1 MNVILLEAVENLGSI
16 GDLVKVKPG
25 YGRNYLL
32 PQGKAALATPENI
45 KAIEA
50 RRAELE
56 KAAVEEL
63 ARAQERAKAFENLQV
78 VIQANAGSEGKL
90 FGSVG
95 PLDIVEALATLQVE
109 AERSEIRMPEGPIG
123 ELGEYTIGVHL
134 HSEVNAD
141 VLVRVVGEGG
151 EAAAVIATEVVDEV
165 VAEEIAGDV
174 SEAAAESDA
183 PEASEEAASKDE

>member
-1 MNVILLEAVENLGSI
+1 MNVILLESVENLGSI

-56 KAAVEEL
+56 KAEAEEL
-63 ARAQERAKAFENLQV
+63 AKAKERSKAFDNLEV

-95 PLDIVEALATLQVE
+95 PIDIVDALANVQVE
-109 AERSEIRMPEGPIG
+109 VERAEIRMPEGPIQ
-123 ELGEYTIGVHL
+123 ELGEFPIGIHL
-134 HSEVNAD
+134 HAD
-141 VLVRVVGEGG
+141 VDAEILVRVVGEDG
-151 EAAAVIATEVVDEV
+151 ET
-165 VAEEIAGDV
+165 AETV
-174 SEAAAESDA
+174 KAAEPAEKTEA
-183 PEASEEAASKDE
+183 PADE